1 MAFYN
6 CKSECILIKTL
17 PMKQF
22 HTLED
27 ELIML
32 AKSVSLSATAGKE
45 APLPGKSVIRNIL
58 NYSRSMQVL
67 KKSNGACLFLIN
79 N

>member
-1 MAFYN
+1 
-6 CKSECILIKTL
+6 
-17 PMKQF
+17 MKQF

-45 APLPGKSVIRNIL
+45 PLLPGRSVIRNIL

-67 KKSNGACLFLIN
+67 KKSNGGCLFLIN

>member
-1 MAFYN
+1 
-6 CKSECILIKTL
+6 
-17 PMKQF
+17 MKQF

-32 AKSVSLSATAGKE
+32 AKTASLSVAAGKE
-45 APLPGKSVIRNIL
+45 PPLPGRSVIRNIL

-67 KKSNGACLFLIN
+67 RKSNGNCVFLIN

>member
-1 MAFYN
+1 
-6 CKSECILIKTL
+6 
-17 PMKQF
+17 MKQF

-32 AKSVSLSATAGKE
+32 AKKVSLSETAGNE
-45 APLPGKSVIRNIL
+45 LPMPGRKVIRNIL

-67 KKSNGACLFLIN
+67 KKSNGDCLFLIN